1 MLEYDRIGIY
11 EGIDVIKPNNYAGV
25 LFAIIISFLK

>member
-1 MLEYDRIGIY
+1 MTELAYMKELML
-11 EGIDVIKPNNYAGV
+11 IKPNNYAGV